1 MADATATAESPFEIT
16 CEDAGPARKRLTITI
31 PADHIAAKLDD
42 SMGALAANAQ
52 LPGFRKGH
60 APRALLERRF
70 GTAVRDETKGQLI
83 SEGYA
88 AALEQ
93 ESLKPVGEP
102 EPVTQAEE
110 MVFEDGKPMSF
121 TVEVEVVP
129 EITMPNL
136 EKVPVKKPMLEVT
149 DEMIDVEM
157 DRQCLQAGTI
167 REIEEGFEP
176 GDKVIGPGS
185 ATKEGEDEPF
195 FQHPGVD
202 VVVPEKEDG
211 GKGTIL
217 GLMVD
222 GLHERIA
229 GAKVGDSIEVTVE
242 GPESHEL
249 EHIRGRTLR
258 IEMTIEK
265 GLRIEPAEP
274 EQVAG
279 RYGLES
285 ADILR
290 EQIKLALEQRIA
302 VEQQAAMRE
311 QVYRYLADNADFD
324 LPEKM
329 TENQAQRLLERAR
342 LEMIYRGTMSPE
354 EIEQRI
360 AEMRTEAQEESRKR
374 LKLQFLLHK
383 LADDL
388 GIQVTEQEVNGR
400 IAMIAQQRNV
410 RPEKLRRDLVDQ
422 GMIGQ
427 IGTQIRDHKAADRI
441 IRDAEITE
449 VSADEWNA
457 GVERQQSGS

>member
-1 MADATATAESPFEIT
+1 
-16 CEDAGPARKRLTITI
+16 
-31 PADHIAAKLDD
+31 
-42 SMGALAANAQ
+42 MGALAANAH

-60 APRALLERRF
+60 APKALLERRF
-70 GTAVRDETKGQLI
+70 GTAIRDETKGQLI

-93 ESLKPVGEP
+93 ESLQPVGEP
-102 EPVTQAEE
+102 EPVTKAEE
-110 MVFEDGKPMSF
+110 LELEDGKPLSF

-136 EKVPVKKPMLEVT
+136 EKVPVKKPNLEVT
-149 DEMIDVEM
+149 DEMIDGELE
-157 DRQCLQAGTI
+157 RQGVQAGSI
-167 REIEEGFEP
+167 REIEDGFAP
-176 GDKVIGPGS
+176 GDKVVGPGS

-195 FQHPGVD
+195 FEHPGVD

-211 GKGTIL
+211 GNGAIL
-217 GLMVD
+217 GLMVE
-222 GLHERIA
+222 GLHDMVA
-229 GAKVGDSIEVTVE
+229 GKKVGDRLEVTVE

-249 EHIRGRTLR
+249 EHIRGKTLH

-265 GLRIEPAEP
+265 GLRIDPATP
-274 EQVAG
+274 EEVAE

-285 ADILR
+285 VEILR

-302 VEQQAAMRE
+302 TEAQAAMRE
-311 QVYRYLADNADFD
+311 QVYRYLADNADFE

-354 EIEQRI
+354 EVEQRI
-360 AEMRTEAQEESRKR
+360 AEMRAEAQDESRKR

-400 IAMIAQQRNV
+400 IAMIAQQRNM

-427 IGTQIRDHKAADRI
+427 IGSQIRDHKAVDRI
-441 IRDAEITE
+441 IADAEVTE
-449 VSADEWNA
+449 VSAEEWNA
-457 GVERQQSGS
+457 EVEQQKSAS